1 MTEFLKTVAMHYKEK
16 AMAEARETGEPA
28 SMPLSRYVFCFPN
41 HRSALFF
48 SRHLHEVFGGAC
60 CVPATITI
68 DELFG
73 LFSNR
78 CIADRTTLLFRL
90 FNIYRKLSKRADKE
104 EFDQF
109 VFWGDML
116 LSDFDD
122 IDKYLVPAERIFSNI
137 RDLKEIDAAFAGFEP
152 EVVEIIQSFW
162 RNYKPANMDSEDE
175 KREVFSQTW
184 SILNDLYIL
193 FKEDLAKENLAYAGM
208 MEREVVETEDLHLE
222 RLPYKKVVFVGL
234 TAISKADRKLMSR
247 LLLDQ
252 RAEFCWDYADPLIKD
267 KHSPMSSAAFFTA
280 ANLHDFPNEISD
292 EELAEG
298 LVADKERKYSLYEV
312 PSGVGQAQ
320 LARQIL
326 KQWKEKQDKN
336 FDPIRTA
343 VILPDERLLIPMLYA
358 VPTELGI
365 FNVTMGY
372 GLKNTPVAAFVQ
384 NLANLQDAY
393 RHQEDQPGS
402 FYYRQVLPLLQHNYV
417 TAITG
422 DVASQQ
428 IKRITENNLY
438 QVPVTDFEQDPLLS
452 SIFRPSGTAEQTID
466 YLLEILENIMQHH
479 ELFSETDYEFIY
491 HYRATVSKLGES
503 VRQQTFDFT
512 PRTLFMLLNKLV
524 NGVSVPFSG
533 EPLQGLQIMGVLETR
548 SLDFDNVIFLS
559 MNEGIFPAKPSSNTF
574 VPMSLR
580 NAFGMPTQKH
590 RDAVFAYHFYR
601 LISRAKNVVMI
612 YDSRTDGMQTG
623 EESRYVKQLRY
634 LLNHDELKAKVIS
647 SSITTQER
655 SKIEVKKT
663 PEMLEQLRKSLAPNG
678 NRVLSAS
685 SLKDYIKCPL
695 RFYLGFVNS
704 LKEDKDVNADVDQRT
719 FGDILHDALCRL
731 YSQCE
736 GHRVDAGLL
745 KQYIEHPEGEVT
757 RAIHEGFKKVMKI
770 NRIEGYN
777 LLISHILTQYAV
789 ETLRHDKD
797 LGLFE
802 YIAGE
807 RHLFVNYKA
816 SNGIQVKVI
825 CVIDRIDKVLTDGTI
840 RIVDYKTGS
849 SSRGSK
855 LVLNEIPQLFTSE
868 GKGSAEAFQVMLYC
882 LMLMHATPNQ
892 LADLHLTVPIG
903 ALAPHLYFIRDFKQ
917 GAKTSTCL
925 TISEQ
930 KEKEDITD
938 FAKYAADFRKEFDQ
952 LLADIFD
959 PEKTFYQCED
969 DHHCKYCAFASYCQ
983 R

>member
-1 MTEFLKTVAMHYKEK
+1 MTEFLKTVALHYKEK
-16 AMAEARETGEPA
+16 SLTEAKETGEPA
-28 SMPLSRYVFCFPN
+28 SVPLSRYVFCFPN

-48 SRHLHEVFGGAC
+48 SRHLHEAFGGSC
-60 CVPATITI
+60 IVPATITI

-122 IDKYLVPAERIFSNI
+122 IDKYLVPADRIFSNI

-152 EVVEIIQSFW
+152 EVVEVIQSFW

-193 FKEDLAKENLAYAGM
+193 FKEELAKENLAYAGM
-208 MEREVVETEDLHLE
+208 MEREVVESEDLHLD
-222 RLPYKKVVFVGL
+222 RLPYQKVVFVGL

-247 LLLDQ
+247 LLVDQ
-252 RAEFCWDYADPLIKD
+252 RAEFCWDYADPLISD
-267 KHSPMSSAAFFTA
+267 RHSPMSSAAFFTA
-280 ANLHDFPNEISD
+280 ANLHDFPNEITD
-292 EELAEG
+292 EELAQG
-298 LVADKERKYSLYEV
+298 LVADKDRKYSLYEV

-326 KQWKEKQDKN
+326 KQWNEKQGKS

-384 NLANLQDAY
+384 NLANLQEAY
-393 RHQEDQPGS
+393 RQQEGQPGT
-402 FYYRQVLPLLQHNYV
+402 FYYRQVLPLLQHNYI

-422 DVASQQ
+422 SMASQQ
-428 IKRITENNLY
+428 IKRISENNLY
-438 QVPVTDFEQDPLLS
+438 QVPVTDFVDDPLLCQ
-452 SIFRPSGTAEQTID
+452 IFRPSGTAEQTID
-466 YLLEILENIMQHH
+466 YLLEILESIMQHH
-479 ELFSETDYEFIY
+479 ELFTETDYEFIY

-503 VRQQTFDFT
+503 VRKQTFDFT
-512 PRTLFMLLNKLV
+512 PRTLFLLLTKLV

-647 SSITTQER
+647 SSISTQER
-655 SKIEVKKT
+655 PVIQVRKT
-663 PEMLEQLRKSLAPNG
+663 PEMLEELRKSLAPDG
-678 NRVLSAS
+678 RRVLSAS
-685 SLKDYIKCPL
+685 CLKDYIKCPL
-695 RFYLGFVNS
+695 RFYLGFVNM
-704 LKEDKDVNADVDQRT
+704 LKEDQDVNADVDQRT
-719 FGDILHDALCRL
+719 FGDILHEALRML

-736 GHRVDAGLL
+736 GRRVDSGLL

-757 RAIHEGFKKVMKI
+757 RAIEESFKQVMKI

-777 LLISHILTQYAV
+777 LLISRILVQYAV
-789 ETLRHDKD
+789 ETLRHDNE
-797 LGLFE
+797 LGPFE

-807 RHLFVNYKA
+807 KNVYVNYKA

-825 CVIDRIDKVLTDGTI
+825 CIIDRLDKLITDGTI

-849 SSRGSK
+849 SSKGSK
-855 LVLNEIPQLFTSE
+855 LLLNEIPQLFTSD

-882 LMLMHATPNQ
+882 LMLMHATPKQ
-892 LADLHLTVPIG
+892 LADLHLETPLRS
-903 ALAPHLYFIRDFKQ
+903 LAPHLYFIRDFKK
-917 GAKTSTCL
+917 GVRTSTCL
-925 TISEQ
+925 TMTEQ
-930 KEKEDITD
+930 KEKEEIND
-938 FAKYAADFRKEFDQ
+938 FAKYAATFKEELDK

>member
-1 MTEFLKTVAMHYKEK
+1 MTEFLKTVALHYKER
-16 AMAEARETGEPA
+16 ALAEARETGEPA

-48 SRHLHEVFGGAC
+48 SRHLHEAFGGSC
-60 CVPATITI
+60 FVPATITI

-90 FNIYRKLSKRADKE
+90 FNVYRQLSERADKE

-122 IDKYLVPAERIFSNI
+122 IDKYLVPADRIFSNI

-152 EVVEIIQSFW
+152 EVVEVIQSFW
-162 RNYKPANMDSEDE
+162 RNYKPANMDNEDE

-193 FKEDLAKENLAYAGM
+193 FKKELAKENLAYAGM
-208 MEREVVETEDLHLE
+208 MEREVVESEDLHLE

-252 RAEFCWDYADPLIKD
+252 RAEFCWDYADPLIRE

-280 ANLHDFPNEISD
+280 SNLHDFPNEISD
-292 EELAEG
+292 EELAQG
-298 LVADKERKYSLYEV
+298 LVADKDRKYSLYEV

-326 KQWKEKQDKN
+326 KQWKEKFGN
-336 FDPIRTA
+336 SFDPIRTA
-343 VILPDERLLIPMLYA
+343 VVLPDERLLIPMLYA

-393 RHQEDQPGS
+393 RPHEDKPGS
-402 FYYRQVLPLLQHNYV
+402 FYYRQVLPLLQHNYI

-422 DVASQQ
+422 QGASAL
-428 IKRITENNLY
+428 IKRITDNNLY
-438 QVPVTDFEQDPLLS
+438 QIPVTDFEQDPLLKM
-452 SIFRPSGTAEQTID
+452 IFRPSGTAEQTID
-466 YLLEILENIMQHH
+466 YLLEILEQIMQHH
-479 ELFSETDYEFIY
+479 DLFSETDYEFIY

-503 VRQQTFDFT
+503 VRMQTFDFT
-512 PRTLFMLLNKLV
+512 PRTLFMLLTKLV

-559 MNEGIFPAKPSSNTF
+559 MNEGVFPAKPSSNTF

-612 YDSRTDGMQTG
+612 YDSRTDGVQVG

-647 SSITTQER
+647 SSISTQEHTE
-655 SKIEVKKT
+655 IVVQKT
-663 PEMLEQLRKSLAPNG
+663 PEMLQQLRDALGPKGTRL
-678 NRVLSAS
+678 LSAS
-685 SLKDYIKCPL
+685 CLKDYIKCPL
-695 RFYLGFVNS
+695 RFYLGFVNK
-704 LKEDKDVNADVDQRT
+704 LKEDQDVNADVDQRT
-719 FGDILHDALCRL
+719 FGDILHEALRDL
-731 YSQCE
+731 YSQCV
-736 GHRVDAGLL
+736 GRRVDAGLL
-745 KQYIEHPEGEVT
+745 KQYIEHPEGEIT
-757 RAIHEGFKKVMKI
+757 RAIQAGFKKVMKVDK
-770 NRIEGYN
+770 IEGYN
-777 LLISHILTQYAV
+777 LLVSRILTQYAV
-789 ETLRHDKD
+789 ETLRHDND
-797 LGLFE
+797 LGPFE
-802 YIAGE
+802 YLAGE
-807 RHLFVNYKA
+807 KHLQFNYE
-816 SNGIQVKVI
+816 SQSGLQVKVI
-825 CVIDRIDKVLTDGTI
+825 CIFDRIDKLLTEGII
-840 RIVDYKTGS
+840 RVVDYKTGS
-849 SSRGSK
+849 SSKGSK
-855 LVLNEIPQLFTSE
+855 LLMNEIPQLFTSE
-868 GKGSAEAFQVMLYC
+868 GKGSPEAFQVMLYC
-882 LMLMHATPNQ
+882 LMLMQATPYH
-892 LADLHLTVPIG
+892 LSELHLSQPPKS
-903 ALAPHLYFIRDFKQ
+903 LAPHLYFIRDFKQ
-917 GAKTSTCL
+917 GKKTNTCL
-925 TISEQ
+925 TIES
-930 KEKEDITD
+930 EKEDVTD
-938 FAKYAADFRKEFDQ
+938 FAKHAEVFKKHFDE
-952 LLADIFD
+952 LLDDIFD
-959 PEKTFYQCED
+959 PTKTFNQCKD

>member
-1 MTEFLKTVAMHYKEK
+1 MTEFLKTVALHYKEK
-16 AMAEARETGEPA
+16 ALAEARETGEPA

-48 SRHLHEVFGGAC
+48 SRHLHEAFGGSC
-60 CVPATITI
+60 FVPATITI

-90 FNIYRKLSKRADKE
+90 FNVYRQLSERADKE

-122 IDKYLVPAERIFSNI
+122 IDKYLVPADRIFSNI

-152 EVVEIIQSFW
+152 EVVEVIQSFW
-162 RNYKPANMDSEDE
+162 RNYKPANMDNEDE

-193 FKEDLAKENLAYAGM
+193 FKKELAKENLAYAGM
-208 MEREVVETEDLHLE
+208 MEREVVESEDLHLE

-252 RAEFCWDYADPLIKD
+252 RAEFCWDYADPLIRE
-267 KHSPMSSAAFFTA
+267 KHSPMSSASFFTA
-280 ANLHDFPNEISD
+280 SNLHDFPNEISD
-292 EELAEG
+292 EELAQG
-298 LVADKERKYSLYEV
+298 LVADKDRKYSLYEV

-326 KQWKEKQDKN
+326 KQWKEKFGN
-336 FDPIRTA
+336 SFDPIRTA
-343 VILPDERLLIPMLYA
+343 VVLPDERLLIPMLYA

-393 RHQEDQPGS
+393 RPHEDKPGS
-402 FYYRQVLPLLQHNYV
+402 FYYRQVLPLLQHNYI

-422 DVASQQ
+422 QEASAL
-428 IKRITENNLY
+428 IKRITDNNLY
-438 QVPVTDFEQDPLLS
+438 QVPVTDFEQDPLLKM
-452 SIFRPSGTAEQTID
+452 IFRPSGTAEQTID
-466 YLLEILENIMQHH
+466 YLLEVLEQIMQHH
-479 ELFSETDYEFIY
+479 DLFSETDYEFIY

-503 VRQQTFDFT
+503 VRMQTFDFT
-512 PRTLFMLLNKLV
+512 PRTLFMLLTKLV

-559 MNEGIFPAKPSSNTF
+559 MNEGVFPAKPSSNTF

-612 YDSRTDGMQTG
+612 YDSRTDGVQVG

-647 SSITTQER
+647 SSISTQEHTE
-655 SKIEVKKT
+655 IVVQKT
-663 PEMLEQLRKSLAPNG
+663 PEMLQQLRESLGPNG
-678 NRVLSAS
+678 PRLLSAS
-685 SLKDYIKCPL
+685 CLKDYIKCPL
-695 RFYLGFVNS
+695 RFYLGFVNK
-704 LKEDKDVNADVDQRT
+704 LKEDQDVNADVDQRT
-719 FGDILHDALCRL
+719 FGDILHEALRDL
-731 YSQCE
+731 YSQCV
-736 GHRVDAGLL
+736 GRRVDAGLL
-745 KQYIEHPEGEVT
+745 KQYIEHPEGEIT
-757 RAIHEGFKKVMKI
+757 RAIQAGFKKVMKVDK
-770 NRIEGYN
+770 IEGYN
-777 LLISHILTQYAV
+777 LLVSRILTQYAV
-789 ETLRHDKD
+789 ETLRHDND
-797 LGLFE
+797 LGPFE
-802 YIAGE
+802 YLAGE
-807 RHLFVNYKA
+807 KHLQFNYE
-816 SNGIQVKVI
+816 SQSGLQVKVI
-825 CVIDRIDKVLTDGTI
+825 CIFDRIDKLLTDGII
-840 RIVDYKTGS
+840 RVVDYKTGS
-849 SSRGSK
+849 SSKGSK
-855 LVLNEIPQLFTSE
+855 LLMNEIPQLFTSE
-868 GKGSAEAFQVMLYC
+868 GKGSPEAFQVMLYC
-882 LMLMHATPNQ
+882 LMLMQATPYH
-892 LADLHLTVPIG
+892 LSELHLSQPPKS
-903 ALAPHLYFIRDFKQ
+903 LAPHLYFIRDFKQ
-917 GAKTSTCL
+917 GKKTNTCL
-925 TISEQ
+925 TIES
-930 KEKEDITD
+930 EKEDVTD
-938 FAKYAADFRKEFDQ
+938 FAKHAEVFKKHFDE
-952 LLADIFD
+952 LLDDIFD
-959 PEKTFYQCED
+959 PTKTFNQCKD

>member
-1 MTEFLKTVAMHYKEK
+1 MTEFLKTVALHYKEK
-16 AMAEARETGEPA
+16 ALCEARETGEPA

-48 SRHLHEVFGGAC
+48 SRHLHQAFGGSC
-60 CVPATITI
+60 CVPSTITI
-68 DELFG
+68 DEFFG

-90 FNIYRKLSKRADKE
+90 FNVYRKLSQRADKE

-122 IDKYLVPAERIFSNI
+122 IDKYLVPTERIFSNI
-137 RDLKEIDAAFAGFEP
+137 RDLKEIEAAFAGFEP
-152 EVVEIIQSFW
+152 EVVEVIQSFW
-162 RNYKPANMDSEDE
+162 RNYKPANMDGEDE

-184 SILNDLYIL
+184 SILNDLYNL
-193 FKEDLAKENLAYAGM
+193 FKKELAKENLAYAGM

-222 RLPYKKVVFVGL
+222 RLPYKIVVFVGL

-252 RAEFCWDYADPLIKD
+252 RAEFCWDYADPLIRD
-267 KHSPMSSAAFFTA
+267 KHSPMSSATFFTA
-280 ANLHDFPNEISD
+280 TNLQDFPNEITD
-292 EELAEG
+292 EELGQG

-326 KQWKEKQDKN
+326 KQWKEKLGN
-336 FDPIRTA
+336 SFDPIRTA
-343 VILPDERLLIPMLYA
+343 VVLPDERLLIPMLYA

-393 RHQEDQPGS
+393 RPHEDKPGS
-402 FYYRQVLPLLQHNYV
+402 FYYRQVLPILQHNYI

-422 DVASQQ
+422 TEASAL
-428 IKRITENNLY
+428 IKRITDNNLY
-438 QVPVTDFEQDPLLS
+438 QVPVTDFEQDPLLCK
-452 SIFRPSGTAEQTID
+452 IFRPSGTAEQTID
-466 YLLEILENIMQHH
+466 YLLEILESIMQHH

-503 VRQQTFDFT
+503 VRLQTFDFT
-512 PRTLFMLLNKLV
+512 PRTLFMLLSKLV

-559 MNEGIFPAKPSSNTF
+559 MNEGVFPAKPSSNTF

-612 YDSRTDGMQTG
+612 YDSRTDGVQVG

-647 SSITTQER
+647 SSISTQEHTE
-655 SKIEVKKT
+655 IVVQKT
-663 PEMLEQLRKSLAPNG
+663 PEMLQQLREALGPNG
-678 NRVLSAS
+678 SRVLSAS
-685 SLKDYIKCPL
+685 CLKDYIKCPL
-695 RFYLGFVNS
+695 RFYLGFINR
-704 LKEDKDVNADVDQRT
+704 LKEDQDVNADVDQRT
-719 FGDILHDALCRL
+719 FGDILHEALREL

-736 GHRVDAGLL
+736 GRRVDAGLL
-745 KQYIEHPEGEVT
+745 KQYIEHPEGEIT
-757 RAIHEGFKKVMKI
+757 RAIHAGFKKVMKVDKV
-770 NRIEGYN
+770 EGYN
-777 LLISHILTQYAV
+777 LLVSRILTQYAV
-789 ETLRHDKD
+789 ETLRHDNE
-797 LGLFE
+797 LGPFE
-802 YIAGE
+802 YLVGE
-807 RHLFVNYKA
+807 KHLYFNYTSK
-816 SNGIQVKVI
+816 SGLQVKVI
-825 CVIDRIDKVLTDGTI
+825 CIFDRIDKLLTDNVI
-840 RIVDYKTGS
+840 RVVDYKTGS
-849 SSRGSK
+849 SSKGSK
-855 LVLNEIPQLFTSE
+855 LLMNEIAQLFTSD
-868 GKGSAEAFQVMLYC
+868 GKGSPEAFQVMLYC
-882 LMLMHATPNQ
+882 LMLMQASPYH
-892 LADLHLTVPIG
+892 LRELHLSEQPKC
-903 ALAPHLYFIRDFKQ
+903 LAPHLYFIRDFKR
-917 GAKTSTCL
+917 GKKTNTCL
-925 TISEQ
+925 TLSQ
-930 KEKEDITD
+930 EKEDITD
-938 FAKYAADFRKEFDQ
+938 FAKHADEFKEYFDQ
-952 LLADIFD
+952 LLDDIFD
-959 PEKTFYQCED
+959 PDKTFNQCKD

-983 R
+983 S

>member
-1 MTEFLKTVAMHYKEK
+1 MTEFLKTVALHYKQK
-16 AMAEARETGEPA
+16 ALAEAKETGEPA
-28 SMPLSRYVFCFPN
+28 SVPLSRYVFCFPN

-48 SRHLHEVFGGAC
+48 SRHLHEVFGGPC
-60 CVPATITI
+60 LVPATITI

-90 FNIYRKLSKRADKE
+90 FNVYRKLSQRADKE

-122 IDKYLVPAERIFSNI
+122 IDKYLVPAEKIFSNI
-137 RDLKEIDAAFAGFEP
+137 RDLKEIEAAFAGFEP
-152 EVVEIIQSFW
+152 EVVEVIQSFW
-162 RNYKPANMDSEDE
+162 RSYKPANMEGEDE

-184 SILNDLYIL
+184 SILNDLYNI
-193 FKEDLAKENLAYAGM
+193 FKKELAKENLAYAGM

-222 RLPYKKVVFVGL
+222 RLPYQKVVFVGL

-247 LLLDQ
+247 LLIDQ
-252 RAEFCWDYADPLIKD
+252 RAEFCWDYADPLISD
-267 KHSPMSSAAFFTA
+267 RHSPMSSAAFFTA
-280 ANLHDFPNEISD
+280 ANLQDFPNEISD

-298 LVADKERKYSLYEV
+298 LVADQNRKYSLYEV
-312 PSGVGQAQ
+312 PSGVGQVQ
-320 LARQIL
+320 LARQVL
-326 KQWKEKQDKN
+326 KHWKAKQGEA

-343 VILPDERLLIPMLYA
+343 VVLPDERLLIPMLYA

-372 GLKNTPVAAFVQ
+372 SLKNTPVAAFVQ

-393 RHQEDQPGS
+393 RQQEDHSGS
-402 FYYRQVLPLLQHNYV
+402 FYYRQVLPILQHNYL

-422 DVASQQ
+422 AAASEL
-428 IKRITENNLY
+428 IRRITDNNLY
-438 QVPVTDFEQDPLLS
+438 QVPVTDFEQDELLKM
-452 SIFRPSGTAEQTID
+452 IFRPSGTAEQTID
-466 YLLEILENIMQHH
+466 YLLEILESIMQHH

-503 VRQQTFDFT
+503 VRMQTFDFT
-512 PRTLFMLLNKLV
+512 PRTLFMLLTKLV

-548 SLDFDNVIFLS
+548 SLDFDNVIFTS
-559 MNEGIFPAKPSSNTF
+559 MNEGVFPAKPSGNTF

-612 YDSRTDGMQTG
+612 YDSRTDGVQVG

-634 LLNHDELKAKVIS
+634 LLDHKELKPKAIG

-655 SKIEVKKT
+655 MQIEVKKT
-663 PEMLEQLRKSLAPNG
+663 PEMLAQLRQSLGPNG
-678 NRVLSAS
+678 KRALSAS
-685 SLKDYIKCPL
+685 CLKDYIKCPL
-695 RFYLGFVNS
+695 RFYLGFVNK
-704 LKEDKDVNADVDQRT
+704 LKEDQDVNADVDQRT
-719 FGDILHDALCRL
+719 FGDILHESLCDL

-736 GHRVDAGLL
+736 GRRVDSGLL
-745 KQYIEHPEGEVT
+745 KQYIEHPEGEIT
-757 RAIHEGFKKVMKI
+757 RAIHDAFKKVMKV
-770 NRIEGYN
+770 NKVEGYN
-777 LLISHILTQYAV
+777 LLVSRILIQYAV
-789 ETLRHDKD
+789 ETLRHDNG
-797 LGLFE
+797 LGPFE
-802 YIAGE
+802 YVAGE
-807 RHLFVNYKA
+807 RHLYFNYK
-816 SNGIQVKVI
+816 SGNDLQVRII
-825 CVIDRIDKVLTDGTI
+825 CIFDRIDKLVKDGVL
-840 RIVDYKTGS
+840 RVVDYKTGS
-849 SSRGSK
+849 SSKGSK
-855 LVLNEIPQLFTSE
+855 LLLNEITQLFTPD
-868 GKGSAEAFQVMLYC
+868 GKGSSEAFQVMMYC
-882 LMLMHATPNQ
+882 LMLMQATPY
-892 LADLHLTVPIG
+892 HLKELKLTERPQH
-903 ALAPHLYFIRDFKQ
+903 LAPHLYFIRDFKP
-917 GAKTSTCL
+917 GSKNNTSL
-925 TISEQ
+925 TMVEG
-930 KEKEDITD
+930 KEKEEITD
-938 FAKYAADFRKEFDQ
+938 FAPYAEEFRTAFDA

-959 PEKTFYQCED
+959 PTKTFNQCED
-969 DHHCKYCAFASYCQ
+969 DRHCKFCPFASYCQ